1 MISAVI
7 LEHPNNFNFKSA
19 KPPKLRSNFFHR
31 SGGEFAHLLTVT
43 VSPEPTLMTE
53 SASFLIESL
62 KSFMSLRV
70 HMEAAA
76 MGGN

>member
-1 MISAVI
+1 M
-7 LEHPNNFNFKSA
+7 
-19 KPPKLRSNFFHR
+19 
-31 SGGEFAHLLTVT
+31 T